1 MGFNPFE
8 QIGSAAA
15 DAGKFLQD
23 RGNDIAKAA
32 SEGANAV
39 AKGAAEGADAVAKAA
54 SEGAEAVVKAAGEGA
69 EAAAKAATS
78 GANQVAEAAAKGA
91 DAAVKIAGAGAG
103 QFGNAVVDAGNKMA
117 NVLQENVAPALQQGV
132 SDAAEA
138 ASHLASSA
146 KKSIF
151 NPLFKEEI
159 EAESFV
165 LPKMINVI
173 DASEKRTVDLEFG
186 AIGWQSKE
194 GKIKVLHIYEDA
206 LDIVPCDFY
215 PSASSKSGLVF
226 YVDQLNPHRYIDLS
240 KYFDIIAD
248 EKKAELL
255 DIAYHLGA
263 KHCHLECREEKR
275 SIVSG
280 KAAGKRTAKFQIDGV
295 PVKVANQGEAEAE
308 FEKYGTAVTLFS
320 QEYSGSNDPQY
331 PELHWYEHDPK
342 ILQLIEARCDR
353 ANELKRYSAEISDT
367 QSVTFDLNVAVGIDM
382 AIKKMGLASNFSF
395 EGQTRQEKRRKLTF
409 VVEF

>member
-54 SEGAEAVVKAAGEGA
+54 SEGAEA
-69 EAAAKAATS
+69 AAKAVTS
-78 GANQVAEAAAKGA
+78 GANQVAEVAAKGA
-91 DAAVKIAGAGAG
+91 DAAVKIACAGAN
-103 QFGNAVVDAGNKMA
+103 QFGNAAVDADNKMA

-132 SDAAEA
+132 SDAAESA
-138 ASHLASSA
+138 NHLASSA

-151 NPLFKEEI
+151 GSLLKEEM

-165 LPKMINVI
+165 LPKMINVV

-226 YVDQLNPHRYIDLS
+226 YVDQLNPHRYINLS

-248 EKKAELL
+248 EKRAELL

>member
-39 AKGAAEGADAVAKAA
+39 AKGA
-54 SEGAEAVVKAAGEGA
+54 SEGAGAVAKAAGEGA
-69 EAAAKAATS
+69 EAAAKAITG

-91 DAAVKIAGAGAG
+91 DAAVKIASAGAG
-103 QFGNAVVDAGNKMA
+103 QFGNAAVDAGSKVA
-117 NVLQENVAPALQQGV
+117 NVLQENVAPALQQGAN
-132 SDAAEA
+132 DAAEA
-138 ASHLASSA
+138 ANHLASSA

-151 NPLFKEEI
+151 GSLLKEEI

-165 LPKMINVI
+165 LPKMISVI
-173 DASEKRTVDLEFG
+173 DAGEKRTVDLEFG

-226 YVDQLNPHRYIDLS
+226 YVDQLNPHRYIELS

-248 EKKAELL
+248 EKRAELL
-255 DIAYHLGA
+255 DIAYRLGA

-280 KAAGKRTAKFQIDGV
+280 KAAGKRTAKFQVDDV
-295 PVKVANQGEAEAE
+295 PVKVTNQGEVGAE

-367 QSVTFDLNVAVGIDM
+367 QSVTFDLNVAMGIDM
-382 AIKKMGLASNFSF
+382 AIEKMGLASKFSF
-395 EGQTRQEKRRKLTF
+395 EGQARQEKRRKLTF
-409 VVEF
+409 VVEL

>member
-39 AKGAAEGADAVAKAA
+39 AKGAAEGA
-54 SEGAEAVVKAAGEGA
+54 GAVVKAASEGA

-91 DAAVKIAGAGAG
+91 DAAVKIAGDGAG

-117 NVLQENVAPALQQGV
+117 NVLQENLAPALQQGV

-138 ASHLASSA
+138 ANHLASSA

-151 NPLFKEEI
+151 SPLLKEEI

-194 GKIKVLHIYEDA
+194 GKIKVLHVYEDA

>member
-32 SEGANAV
+32 SEGVNAV

-54 SEGAEAVVKAAGEGA
+54 SEGAEA
-69 EAAAKAATS
+69 AAKAVTS
-78 GANQVAEAAAKGA
+78 GANQVAEVAAKGA
-91 DAAVKIAGAGAG
+91 DAAVKIAGAGAD
-103 QFGNAVVDAGNKMA
+103 QFGNAAVDAGNKMA

-132 SDAAEA
+132 SDAAESA
-138 ASHLASSA
+138 NHLVSSA

-151 NPLFKEEI
+151 GSLLKEEI

-240 KYFDIIAD
+240 KYFDIVAD
-248 EKKAELL
+248 EKRAELL
-255 DIAYHLGA
+255 DIAYRLGA

-280 KAAGKRTAKFQIDGV
+280 KAARKQTAKFQVDGV
-295 PVKVANQGEAEAE
+295 PFKATNQGEVEAE

-331 PELHWYEHDPK
+331 PDLHWYEHDPK

-353 ANELKRYSAEISDT
+353 VNELKRYSAEISDT
-367 QSVTFDLNVAVGIDM
+367 QSVTFGLNVAMGIDT
-382 AIKKMGLASNFSF
+382 AIEKMGLENKFSF
-395 EGQTRQEKRRKLTF
+395 EDQARQEKRRKLTF

>member
-39 AKGAAEGADAVAKAA
+39 AKGAAEGADVVVKAA
-54 SEGAEAVVKAAGEGA
+54 SEGAEA
-69 EAAAKAATS
+69 AAKAVTS

-91 DAAVKIAGAGAG
+91 DAAVKIACAGAD
-103 QFGNAVVDAGNKMA
+103 QFGNAAVDAGNKMA

-132 SDAAEA
+132 SDAAESA
-138 ASHLASSA
+138 NHLASSA

-151 NPLFKEEI
+151 GSLLKEEI

-280 KAAGKRTAKFQIDGV
+280 KAARKQTAKFQVDGV
-295 PVKVANQGEAEAE
+295 PFKATNQGEVEAE

-382 AIKKMGLASNFSF
+382 AIEKMGLARNFSF
-395 EGQTRQEKRRKLTF
+395 KDQTQQEKRRKLTF

>member
-54 SEGAEAVVKAAGEGA
+54 SEGA

-194 GKIKVLHIYEDA
+194 GKIKVLHVYEDA

>member
-39 AKGAAEGADAVAKAA
+39 AKGAAEGVDAVAKAA
-54 SEGAEAVVKAAGEGA
+54 SEGAEA
-69 EAAAKAATS
+69 AAKAVTS

-91 DAAVKIAGAGAG
+91 DAAVKIACAGAD
-103 QFGNAVVDAGNKMA
+103 QFGNAAVDAGNKMA

-132 SDAAEA
+132 SDAAESA
-138 ASHLASSA
+138 NHLASSA

-151 NPLFKEEI
+151 GSLLKEEI

-206 LDIVPCDFY
+206 LDIVPCDFH

-226 YVDQLNPHRYIDLS
+226 YVDQLNPHRYIELS

-248 EKKAELL
+248 EKRAELL

-280 KAAGKRTAKFQIDGV
+280 KAARKQTAKFQVDGV
-295 PVKVANQGEAEAE
+295 PFKATNQGEVEAE

-382 AIKKMGLASNFSF
+382 AIEKMGLARNFSF
-395 EGQTRQEKRRKLTF
+395 KDQTQQEKRRKLTF

>member
-39 AKGAAEGADAVAKAA
+39 AKEAAEGAGAVAKAA
-54 SEGAEAVVKAAGEGA
+54 SEGA

-151 NPLFKEEI
+151 SPLLKEEI

-194 GKIKVLHIYEDA
+194 GKIKVLHVYEDA

-255 DIAYHLGA
+255 DIAYRLGA

>member
-39 AKGAAEGADAVAKAA
+39 AKGAAEGADAVVKAA
-54 SEGAEAVVKAAGEGA
+54 SEGA

-103 QFGNAVVDAGNKMA
+103 QFGNAAVDAANKMA
-117 NVLQENVAPALQQGV
+117 NVLQENVAPALQQGA

-138 ASHLASSA
+138 AIHLASSA

-151 NPLFKEEI
+151 SPLLKEEI

-206 LDIVPCDFY
+206 LDIVPCVFY

-395 EGQTRQEKRRKLTF
+395 EAQTRQEKRRKLTF

>member
-23 RGNDIAKAA
+23 RGSDIAKAA

-39 AKGAAEGADAVAKAA
+39 AKGAAEGAGAVAKAA
-54 SEGAEAVVKAAGEGA
+54 SEGAEVAAKVINNGANQITKTAAKGVNAVVKTAGD
-69 EAAAKAATS
+69 
-78 GANQVAEAAAKGA
+78 GA
-91 DAAVKIAGAGAG
+91 D
-103 QFGNAVVDAGNKMA
+103 QLGNAAVDAGSKVA
-117 NVLQENVAPALQQGV
+117 NVLQENVAPALQQGAN
-132 SDAAEA
+132 DAAEA
-138 ASHLASSA
+138 ANHLASSA

-151 NPLFKEEI
+151 GSLLKEEI

-165 LPKMINVI
+165 LPKMINVV

-206 LDIVPCDFY
+206 LDIVPCEFY
-215 PSASSKSGLVF
+215 PSTSSKSALVF

-248 EKKAELL
+248 EKRAELL
-255 DIAYHLGA
+255 DIAYRLGA
-263 KHCHLECREEKR
+263 RHCHLECREEKR

-280 KAAGKRTAKFQIDGV
+280 KAALKRTAKFQVDGV
-295 PVKVANQGEAEAE
+295 PAKATNQSEVGAE

-367 QSVTFDLNVAVGIDM
+367 QSATFDLNVAMGIDM
-382 AIKKMGLASNFSF
+382 AIEKMSLASKFSF
-395 EGQTRQEKRRKLTF
+395 KDQTKQEKRRKLTF

>member
-8 QIGSAAA
+8 EIGKAAA

-54 SEGAEAVVKAAGEGA
+54 SEGAEA
-69 EAAAKAATS
+69 AAKAVTS

-91 DAAVKIAGAGAG
+91 DTAVKIAGAGAG
-103 QFGNAVVDAGNKMA
+103 QFGNAAVDAGNKMV

-132 SDAAEA
+132 GDAAESA
-138 ASHLASSA
+138 NHLVSSA

-151 NPLFKEEI
+151 GSLLKEEI

-240 KYFDIIAD
+240 KYFDIVAD
-248 EKKAELL
+248 EKRAELL
-255 DIAYHLGA
+255 DIAYRLGA

-280 KAAGKRTAKFQIDGV
+280 KAARKQTAKFQVDGV
-295 PVKVANQGEAEAE
+295 PFKATNQGEVEAE

-382 AIKKMGLASNFSF
+382 AIEKMGLARNFSF
-395 EGQTRQEKRRKLTF
+395 KDQTQQEKRRKLTF

>member
-39 AKGAAEGADAVAKAA
+39 AKGAAEGVDAVAKAA
-54 SEGAEAVVKAAGEGA
+54 SEGAEA
-69 EAAAKAATS
+69 AAKAVTS

-91 DAAVKIAGAGAG
+91 DAAVKIACAGAD
-103 QFGNAVVDAGNKMA
+103 QFGNAAVDAGNKMA

-132 SDAAEA
+132 SDAAESA
-138 ASHLASSA
+138 NHLASSA

-151 NPLFKEEI
+151 GSLLKEEI

-226 YVDQLNPHRYIDLS
+226 YVDQLNPHRYIELS

-248 EKKAELL
+248 EKRAELL

-280 KAAGKRTAKFQIDGV
+280 KAARKQTAKFQVDGV
-295 PVKVANQGEAEAE
+295 PFKATNQGEVEAE
-308 FEKYGTAVTLFS
+308 FEIYGTAVTLFS

-382 AIKKMGLASNFSF
+382 AIEKMGLARNFSF
-395 EGQTRQEKRRKLTF
+395 KDQTQQEKRRKLTF

>member
-54 SEGAEAVVKAAGEGA
+54 SEGAEA
-69 EAAAKAATS
+69 AAKAVTS

-103 QFGNAVVDAGNKMA
+103 QFGNAAVDAGNKMV

-151 NPLFKEEI
+151 SPLLKEEI

-295 PVKVANQGEAEAE
+295 PVKVANQGEAESE

>member
-15 DAGKFLQD
+15 DAGKLLQD

-32 SEGANAV
+32 SEGVNAV

-54 SEGAEAVVKAAGEGA
+54 SEGAEA
-69 EAAAKAATS
+69 AAKAVTS
-78 GANQVAEAAAKGA
+78 GANQVAEVAAKGA
-91 DAAVKIAGAGAG
+91 DAAVKIAGAGAD
-103 QFGNAVVDAGNKMA
+103 QFGNAAVDAGNKMA

-132 SDAAEA
+132 SDAAESA
-138 ASHLASSA
+138 NHLVSSA

-151 NPLFKEEI
+151 GSLLKEEI

-240 KYFDIIAD
+240 KYFDIVAD
-248 EKKAELL
+248 EKRAELL
-255 DIAYHLGA
+255 DIAYRLGA

-280 KAAGKRTAKFQIDGV
+280 KAARRQTAKFQVDGV
-295 PVKVANQGEAEAE
+295 PFKATNQGEVEAE

-331 PELHWYEHDPK
+331 PDLHWYEHDPK

-353 ANELKRYSAEISDT
+353 ANGLKRYSAEISDT

-382 AIKKMGLASNFSF
+382 AIEKMGLARNFSSKD
-395 EGQTRQEKRRKLTF
+395 QTQQEKRRKLTF

>member
-23 RGNDIAKAA
+23 RGNDIAKVA

-39 AKGAAEGADAVAKAA
+39 AKGAAEGADAVVKAA
-54 SEGAEAVVKAAGEGA
+54 SEGA

-151 NPLFKEEI
+151 SPLLKEEI

-194 GKIKVLHIYEDA
+194 GKIKVLHVYEDA

-255 DIAYHLGA
+255 DIAYRLGA

-280 KAAGKRTAKFQIDGV
+280 KAAGKRTAKFQIDGA

-320 QEYSGSNDPQY
+320 QEYSGSSDPQY

>member
-39 AKGAAEGADAVAKAA
+39 AKGAAEGADAVVKAA
-54 SEGAEAVVKAAGEGA
+54 SEGAGAVVKAAGEGA
-69 EAAAKAATS
+69 EAAAKAVIS

-91 DAAVKIAGAGAG
+91 DAAVKIAGAGAD

-151 NPLFKEEI
+151 SPLLKEEI

-194 GKIKVLHIYEDA
+194 GKIKVLHVYEDA

-255 DIAYHLGA
+255 DIAYRLGA

>member
-54 SEGAEAVVKAAGEGA
+54 SEGAEA
-69 EAAAKAATS
+69 AAKAVTS

-91 DAAVKIAGAGAG
+91 DAAVKIACAGAD
-103 QFGNAVVDAGNKMA
+103 QFGNAAVDAGNKMV

-132 SDAAEA
+132 SDAAESA
-138 ASHLASSA
+138 NHLASSA

-151 NPLFKEEI
+151 GSLLKEEI

-226 YVDQLNPHRYIDLS
+226 YVDQLNPHRYIELS

-248 EKKAELL
+248 EKRAELL

-280 KAAGKRTAKFQIDGV
+280 KAARKQTAKFQVDGV
-295 PVKVANQGEAEAE
+295 PFKATNRGEVEAE

-382 AIKKMGLASNFSF
+382 AIEKMGLARNFSF
-395 EGQTRQEKRRKLTF
+395 KDQTQQEKRRKLTF

>member
-8 QIGSAAA
+8 EIGKAAA

-54 SEGAEAVVKAAGEGA
+54 SEGAEA
-69 EAAAKAATS
+69 AAKAVTS

-103 QFGNAVVDAGNKMA
+103 QFGNAAVDAGNKMV

-132 SDAAEA
+132 SDAAESA
-138 ASHLASSA
+138 NHLVSSA

-151 NPLFKEEI
+151 GSLLKEEI

-248 EKKAELL
+248 EKRAELL

-295 PVKVANQGEAEAE
+295 PVKVTNQGEAEAE

>member
-54 SEGAEAVVKAAGEGA
+54 GEGA
-69 EAAAKAATS
+69 EAAAKAVTS

-103 QFGNAVVDAGNKMA
+103 QFGNAAVDAGNKVA

-132 SDAAEA
+132 NDAVEA

-151 NPLFKEEI
+151 SPLLKEEI

-255 DIAYHLGA
+255 DIAYRLGA

-295 PVKVANQGEAEAE
+295 PVKATNQGEVEAE

-331 PELHWYEHDPK
+331 PDLHWYEHDPK

>member
-8 QIGSAAA
+8 EIGKAAA

-54 SEGAEAVVKAAGEGA
+54 SEGAEA
-69 EAAAKAATS
+69 AAKAVSS

-103 QFGNAVVDAGNKMA
+103 QFGNAAVDAGNKMV

-132 SDAAEA
+132 SDAAESA
-138 ASHLASSA
+138 NHLVSSA

-151 NPLFKEEI
+151 GSLLKEEI

-240 KYFDIIAD
+240 KYFDIVAD
-248 EKKAELL
+248 EKRAELL
-255 DIAYHLGA
+255 DIAYRLGA

-280 KAAGKRTAKFQIDGV
+280 KAARKQTAKFQVDGV
-295 PVKVANQGEAEAE
+295 PFKATNQGEVEAE

-331 PELHWYEHDPK
+331 PDLHWYEHDPK

-353 ANELKRYSAEISDT
+353 ANELKRCSAEISDT
-367 QSVTFDLNVAVGIDM
+367 QSVTFGLNVAMGIDT
-382 AIKKMGLASNFSF
+382 AIEKMGLENKFSF
-395 EGQTRQEKRRKLTF
+395 EDQARQEKRRKLTF

>member
-39 AKGAAEGADAVAKAA
+39 AKGAAEGAGAVAKAT
-54 SEGAEAVVKAAGEGA
+54 GEGA
-69 EAAAKAATS
+69 EAAAKAVTS

-91 DAAVKIAGAGAG
+91 DAAVKIAGAGAD
-103 QFGNAVVDAGNKMA
+103 QFGNAAVDAGNKMA
-117 NVLQENVAPALQQGV
+117 NVLQENVAPALQQCV
-132 SDAAEA
+132 SDAAESA
-138 ASHLASSA
+138 NHLVSSA

-151 NPLFKEEI
+151 GSLLKEEM

-173 DASEKRTVDLEFG
+173 GASEKRTVDLEFG

-226 YVDQLNPHRYIDLS
+226 YVDQLNPHRYIELS
-240 KYFDIIAD
+240 KYFDIVAD
-248 EKKAELL
+248 EKRAELL
-255 DIAYHLGA
+255 DIAYRLGA

-280 KAAGKRTAKFQIDGV
+280 KAAGKRTTKFQVDDV
-295 PVKVANQGEAEAE
+295 SFKATNQGEVEAE

-331 PELHWYEHDPK
+331 PDLHWYAHDPK

-382 AIKKMGLASNFSF
+382 AIEKMGLARNFSF
-395 EGQTRQEKRRKLTF
+395 KDQTQQEKRRKLTF

>member
-39 AKGAAEGADAVAKAA
+39 AKGAAEGAGAVA
-54 SEGAEAVVKAAGEGA
+54 KAAGEGA
-69 EAAAKAATS
+69 EAAAKAVTS

-91 DAAVKIAGAGAG
+91 DAAVKIAGAGAD
-103 QFGNAVVDAGNKMA
+103 QFGNAAVDAGNKMA
-117 NVLQENVAPALQQGV
+117 NVLQENVAPALQQCV
-132 SDAAEA
+132 SDAAESA
-138 ASHLASSA
+138 NHLVSSA

-151 NPLFKEEI
+151 GSLLKEEM

-226 YVDQLNPHRYIDLS
+226 YVDQLNPHRYIELS
-240 KYFDIIAD
+240 KYFDIVAD
-248 EKKAELL
+248 EKRAELL
-255 DIAYHLGA
+255 DIAYRLGA

-280 KAAGKRTAKFQIDGV
+280 KAAGKRTTKFQVDDV
-295 PVKVANQGEAEAE
+295 SFKATNQGEVEAE

-331 PELHWYEHDPK
+331 PDLHWYAHDPK

-382 AIKKMGLASNFSF
+382 AIEKMGLARNFSF
-395 EGQTRQEKRRKLTF
+395 KDQTQQEKRRKLTF

>member
-8 QIGSAAA
+8 QIGSVAA

-39 AKGAAEGADAVAKAA
+39 AKGAAEGADAVVKAA
-54 SEGAEAVVKAAGEGA
+54 SEGAEA
-69 EAAAKAATS
+69 AAKAVTS

-91 DAAVKIAGAGAG
+91 DAAVKIACAGAD
-103 QFGNAVVDAGNKMA
+103 QFGNAAVDAGNKMA

-132 SDAAEA
+132 SDAAESA
-138 ASHLASSA
+138 NHLASSA

-151 NPLFKEEI
+151 GSLLKEEI

-226 YVDQLNPHRYIDLS
+226 YVDQLNPHRYIELS

-248 EKKAELL
+248 EKRAELL

-280 KAAGKRTAKFQIDGV
+280 KAARKQTAKFQVDGV
-295 PVKVANQGEAEAE
+295 PFKATNQGEVEAE

-382 AIKKMGLASNFSF
+382 AIEKMGLARNFSF
-395 EGQTRQEKRRKLTF
+395 KDQTQQEKRRKLTF

>member
-39 AKGAAEGADAVAKAA
+39 AKGAAEGAGAVVKAA
-54 SEGAEAVVKAAGEGA
+54 SEGAEA
-69 EAAAKAATS
+69 AAKAVTS

-91 DAAVKIAGAGAG
+91 DAAVKIAGAGAD
-103 QFGNAVVDAGNKMA
+103 QFGNAAVDAGNKMA
-117 NVLQENVAPALQQGV
+117 NFLQENVAPALQQGV
-132 SDAAEA
+132 SDAAESA
-138 ASHLASSA
+138 NHLVSSA

-151 NPLFKEEI
+151 GLLLKEEI

-165 LPKMINVI
+165 LPKMISVI
-173 DASEKRTVDLEFG
+173 DAGEKRTVDLEFG

-215 PSASSKSGLVF
+215 PSASSKTGLVF
-226 YVDQLNPHRYIDLS
+226 YVDQLNPHRYIELS

-248 EKKAELL
+248 EKRAELL

-280 KAAGKRTAKFQIDGV
+280 KAAGKQTAKFQVDGV
-295 PVKVANQGEAEAE
+295 PFKATNQGEVEAE

-331 PELHWYEHDPK
+331 PDLHWYEHDPK

-382 AIKKMGLASNFSF
+382 AIEKMGLARNFSF
-395 EGQTRQEKRRKLTF
+395 KEQTQQEKRRKLTF

>member
-23 RGNDIAKAA
+23 RGNDIAKVA

-39 AKGAAEGADAVAKAA
+39 AKGAAEGA
-54 SEGAEAVVKAAGEGA
+54 GAVVKAASEGA

-151 NPLFKEEI
+151 SPLLKEEI

-194 GKIKVLHIYEDA
+194 GKIKVLHVYEDA

-255 DIAYHLGA
+255 DIAYRLGA

-395 EGQTRQEKRRKLTF
+395 EGQTRQEKRRKLAF

>member
-39 AKGAAEGADAVAKAA
+39 AKGAAEGA
-54 SEGAEAVVKAAGEGA
+54 GAVVKAASDGA
-69 EAAAKAATS
+69 EAAAKAITS
-78 GANQVAEAAAKGA
+78 GANQVAETAAKGT

-103 QFGNAVVDAGNKMA
+103 QFGNAAVDAGNKVA
-117 NVLQENVAPALQQGV
+117 NVLQENVAPALQQGAN
-132 SDAAEA
+132 DAAEA
-138 ASHLASSA
+138 AGYLASSA

-151 NPLFKEEI
+151 GSLLKEEI

-165 LPKMINVI
+165 LPKMISVI
-173 DASEKRTVDLEFG
+173 DAGEKRTVDLEFG

-248 EKKAELL
+248 EKRAELL
-255 DIAYHLGA
+255 DIAYRLGA

-280 KAAGKRTAKFQIDGV
+280 KAAGKRTAKFQVDGV
-295 PVKVANQGEAEAE
+295 PVKATNQGEVETE

-320 QEYSGSNDPQY
+320 QEYGGSNSPQY

-367 QSVTFDLNVAVGIDM
+367 QSVTFDLNVAMGIDM

>member
-39 AKGAAEGADAVAKAA
+39 AKGAAEGAGAVA
-54 SEGAEAVVKAAGEGA
+54 KAAGEGA

-151 NPLFKEEI
+151 SPLLKEEI

-194 GKIKVLHIYEDA
+194 GKIKVLHVYEDA

-255 DIAYHLGA
+255 DIAYRLGA

>member
-39 AKGAAEGADAVAKAA
+39 AKGAAEGAGAVA
-54 SEGAEAVVKAAGEGA
+54 KAAGEGA

-151 NPLFKEEI
+151 SPLLKEEI

-194 GKIKVLHIYEDA
+194 GNIKVRHVYEDA
-206 LDIVPCDFY
+206 LDIVPSEFNPY
-215 PSASSKSGLVF
+215 ASSNSGLVF

-255 DIAYHLGA
+255 DIAYRLGA

>member
-23 RGNDIAKAA
+23 RGNDIAKVA

-39 AKGAAEGADAVAKAA
+39 AKGAAEGA
-54 SEGAEAVVKAAGEGA
+54 GAVVKAAGEGA
-69 EAAAKAATS
+69 EAAAKAVTS

-91 DAAVKIAGAGAG
+91 DAAVKIAGAGAD
-103 QFGNAVVDAGNKMA
+103 QFGNAAVDAGNKMA

-132 SDAAEA
+132 SDAAESA
-138 ASHLASSA
+138 NHLVSSA

-151 NPLFKEEI
+151 GSLLKEEI

-165 LPKMINVI
+165 LPKMINVV

-255 DIAYHLGA
+255 DIAYRLGA

-295 PVKVANQGEAEAE
+295 PVKATNQGEVEAE

-382 AIKKMGLASNFSF
+382 AIEKMGLARNFSF
-395 EGQTRQEKRRKLTF
+395 KDQTQQEKRRKLTF

>member
-39 AKGAAEGADAVAKAA
+39 AKGAAEGADAVVKAA
-54 SEGAEAVVKAAGEGA
+54 SEGAEA
-69 EAAAKAATS
+69 AAKVATS

-151 NPLFKEEI
+151 SPLLKEEI
-159 EAESFV
+159 EAESFL

-194 GKIKVLHIYEDA
+194 GKIKVLHVYEDA

-255 DIAYHLGA
+255 DIAYRLGA

-280 KAAGKRTAKFQIDGV
+280 KAAGKRTAKFQVDGV
-295 PVKVANQGEAEAE
+295 PFKATNQGEAEAE

-331 PELHWYEHDPK
+331 PDLHWYAHDPK

>member
-32 SEGANAV
+32 SEGVNAV

-54 SEGAEAVVKAAGEGA
+54 SEGAEA
-69 EAAAKAATS
+69 AAKAVTS
-78 GANQVAEAAAKGA
+78 GANQVAEVAAKGA
-91 DAAVKIAGAGAG
+91 DAAVKIAGAGAD
-103 QFGNAVVDAGNKMA
+103 QFGNAAVDAGNKMA

-132 SDAAEA
+132 SDAAESA
-138 ASHLASSA
+138 NHLVSSA

-151 NPLFKEEI
+151 GSLLKEEI

-240 KYFDIIAD
+240 KYFDIVAD
-248 EKKAELL
+248 ENRAELL
-255 DIAYHLGA
+255 DIAYRLGA

-280 KAAGKRTAKFQIDGV
+280 KAARRQTAKFQVDGV
-295 PVKVANQGEAEAE
+295 PFKATNQGEVEAE

-331 PELHWYEHDPK
+331 PDLHWYEHDPK

-382 AIKKMGLASNFSF
+382 AIEKMGLARNFSF
-395 EGQTRQEKRRKLTF
+395 KDQTQQEKRRKLTF

>member
-8 QIGSAAA
+8 EIGKAAA

-39 AKGAAEGADAVAKAA
+39 AKGAAEGA
-54 SEGAEAVVKAAGEGA
+54 GAVVKAAGEGA
-69 EAAAKAATS
+69 EAAAKAVTS

-91 DAAVKIAGAGAG
+91 DAAVKIACAGAD
-103 QFGNAVVDAGNKMA
+103 QFGNAAVDAGNKMA

-132 SDAAEA
+132 SDAAESA
-138 ASHLASSA
+138 NHLASSA

-151 NPLFKEEI
+151 GSLLKEEI

-226 YVDQLNPHRYIDLS
+226 YVDQLNPHRYIELS

-248 EKKAELL
+248 EKRAELL

-280 KAAGKRTAKFQIDGV
+280 KAARKQTAKFQVDGV
-295 PVKVANQGEAEAE
+295 PFKATNQGEVEAE

-353 ANELKRYSAEISDT
+353 ANELKRYSAE
-367 QSVTFDLNVAVGIDM
+367 L
-382 AIKKMGLASNFSF
+382 SF
-395 EGQTRQEKRRKLTF
+395 CIN
-409 VVEF
+409 

>member
-39 AKGAAEGADAVAKAA
+39 AKGAAEGAGAVA
-54 SEGAEAVVKAAGEGA
+54 KAAGEGA

-117 NVLQENVAPALQQGV
+117 NVLQANVAPALQQGV

-151 NPLFKEEI
+151 SPLLKEEI

-194 GKIKVLHIYEDA
+194 GKIKVLHVYEDA

-226 YVDQLNPHRYIDLS
+226 YADQLNPHRYIDLS

-255 DIAYHLGA
+255 DIAYRLGA

-342 ILQLIEARCDR
+342 ILQLIEARCDC

>member
-39 AKGAAEGADAVAKAA
+39 AKGA
-54 SEGAEAVVKAAGEGA
+54 SEGAGAVAKAAGEGA
-69 EAAAKAATS
+69 EAAAKAVTS

-151 NPLFKEEI
+151 SPLLKEEI

-194 GKIKVLHIYEDA
+194 GKIKVLHVYEDA

-255 DIAYHLGA
+255 DIAYRLGA

-280 KAAGKRTAKFQIDGV
+280 KAAGKRTAKFQIDGA

-320 QEYSGSNDPQY
+320 QEYSGSSDPQY

>member
-39 AKGAAEGADAVAKAA
+39 AKGAAEGA
-54 SEGAEAVVKAAGEGA
+54 GAVVKAAGEGA
-69 EAAAKAATS
+69 EAAAKAVTS

-103 QFGNAVVDAGNKMA
+103 QFGNAAVDAGNKMV

-151 NPLFKEEI
+151 SPLLKEEI

-194 GKIKVLHIYEDA
+194 GKIKVLHVYEDA

-255 DIAYHLGA
+255 DIAYRLGA

-295 PVKVANQGEAEAE
+295 PVKATNQGEVEAE

-331 PELHWYEHDPK
+331 PDLHWYEHDPK

>member
-1 MGFNPFE
+1 MGFNLFE

-39 AKGAAEGADAVAKAA
+39 AKEAAEGAGAVAKAA
-54 SEGAEAVVKAAGEGA
+54 SEGA

-151 NPLFKEEI
+151 SPLLKEEI

-194 GKIKVLHIYEDA
+194 GKIKVLHVYEDA

-255 DIAYHLGA
+255 DIAYRLGA

>member
-39 AKGAAEGADAVAKAA
+39 AKEAAEGAGAVAKAA
-54 SEGAEAVVKAAGEGA
+54 SEGA

-91 DAAVKIAGAGAG
+91 DAVVKIAGAGAG

-117 NVLQENVAPALQQGV
+117 NVLQENVAPALRQGV

-151 NPLFKEEI
+151 SPLLKEEI

-194 GKIKVLHIYEDA
+194 GKIKVLHVYEDA

-248 EKKAELL
+248 EKKVELL
-255 DIAYHLGA
+255 DIAYRLGA

>member
-39 AKGAAEGADAVAKAA
+39 AKGAAEGAGAVAKAA
-54 SEGAEAVVKAAGEGA
+54 SEGAEA
-69 EAAAKAATS
+69 AAKAVTS
-78 GANQVAEAAAKGA
+78 GANQVAEAVAKGA
-91 DAAVKIAGAGAG
+91 DAAVKIAGAGAD
-103 QFGNAVVDAGNKMA
+103 QFGNAAVDAGNKMA

-132 SDAAEA
+132 SDAAESA
-138 ASHLASSA
+138 NHLVSSA

-151 NPLFKEEI
+151 GSLLKEEI

-165 LPKMINVI
+165 LPKMINVV

-255 DIAYHLGA
+255 DIAYRLGA
-263 KHCHLECREEKR
+263 KHCHLECREENAASYRERPRESERRNSKSMVYPSRWRIRAKLRR
-275 SIVSG
+275 SS
-280 KAAGKRTAKFQIDGV
+280 K
-295 PVKVANQGEAEAE
+295 
-308 FEKYGTAVTLFS
+308 S
-320 QEYSGSNDPQY
+320 
-331 PELHWYEHDPK
+331 
-342 ILQLIEARCDR
+342 
-353 ANELKRYSAEISDT
+353 
-367 QSVTFDLNVAVGIDM
+367 M
-382 AIKKMGLASNFSF
+382 ALP
-395 EGQTRQEKRRKLTF
+395 
-409 VVEF
+409 

>member
-39 AKGAAEGADAVAKAA
+39 AKEAAEGAGAVAKAA
-54 SEGAEAVVKAAGEGA
+54 SEGAEA
-69 EAAAKAATS
+69 AAKAVTS

-91 DAAVKIAGAGAG
+91 DAAVKIAGAGAD
-103 QFGNAVVDAGNKMA
+103 QFGNAAVDAGNKMA

-132 SDAAEA
+132 SDAAESA
-138 ASHLASSA
+138 NHLVSSA

-151 NPLFKEEI
+151 GSLLKEEI
-159 EAESFV
+159 EAESFI

-206 LDIVPCDFY
+206 LDIVPCNFY

-226 YVDQLNPHRYIDLS
+226 YVDQLNPHRYIELS
-240 KYFDIIAD
+240 KYFDIVAD
-248 EKKAELL
+248 EKRAELL
-255 DIAYHLGA
+255 DIAYRLGA

-280 KAAGKRTAKFQIDGV
+280 KAARKQTAKFQIDGV
-295 PVKVANQGEAEAE
+295 PVKATNQGEVEAE
-308 FEKYGTAVTLFS
+308 FEKYGTAVTFFS

-331 PELHWYEHDPK
+331 PDLHWYEHDPK

-382 AIKKMGLASNFSF
+382 AIEKMGLARNFSF
-395 EGQTRQEKRRKLTF
+395 KDQTQQEKRRKLTF